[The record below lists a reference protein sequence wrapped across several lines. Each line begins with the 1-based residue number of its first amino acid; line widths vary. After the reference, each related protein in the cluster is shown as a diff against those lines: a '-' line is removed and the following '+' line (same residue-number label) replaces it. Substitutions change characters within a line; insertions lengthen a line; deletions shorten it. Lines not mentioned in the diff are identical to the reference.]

1 MRLSPLVWIPPLKKN
16 LMNKNLIENSRC
28 GYVAIIGRPN
38 VGKSTLLNNILGQ
51 KVSITSKKPQ
61 TTRHQLLGIKTTP
74 NCQFLYVDTPGIHG
88 KEPRAINRYMN
99 RSAKTVVRDVDV
111 VIFVLDRTDWQDDDE
126 IAAETVRRHKDHLII
141 AINKVDLLKDKQRLL
156 PHLAQLKE
164 KFPGAELVP
173 ISAEQGENVDRLE
186 SLIESKLPP
195 GAALFPD
202 DQITDRST
210 RFLVAE
216 IIREKI
222 MRQLGEEVPYAATIQ
237 IESFKDSGKT
247 IHIEAIV
254 FVERDG
260 QKAILIGKKGEKLKR
275 IGTDARQD
283 IETLLE
289 RKVMLNIWVKVKANW
304 SDDDRALKSLGYDDV

>member
-1 MRLSPLVWIPPLKKN
+1 
-16 LMNKNLIENSRC
+16 MNKKLMDKSRC

-74 NCQFLYVDTPGIHG
+74 KCQFLYVDTPGIHG

-111 VIFVLDRTDWQDDDE
+111 VVFVLDRTDWQDDDE
-126 IAAETVRRHKDHLII
+126 IASETVRRHKDHLII

-156 PHLAQLKE
+156 PYLAQLKE
-164 KFPGAELVP
+164 KFPAAELVP

-247 IHIEAIV
+247 IHIEAVV

>member
-1 MRLSPLVWIPPLKKN
+1 
-16 LMNKNLIENSRC
+16 MNNSRC

-38 VGKSTLLNNILGQ
+38 VGKSTLLNNIMGQ
-51 KVSITSKKPQ
+51 KISITSKKPQ

-88 KEPRAINRYMN
+88 NEARAINRYMN
-99 RSAKTVVRDVDV
+99 RSAKSVVRDVDV
-111 VIFVLDRTDWQDDDE
+111 VVFVLDRMEWHDDDD
-126 IAAETVRRHKDHLII
+126 IAAETVRRRSDHLII
-141 AINKVDLLKDKQRLL
+141 AINKVDLVKDKEQLL
-156 PHLAQLKE
+156 PYLAQLQV

-173 ISAEQGENVDRLE
+173 IAAEKGENVDRLE

-195 GAALFPD
+195 GKALFPD

-216 IIREKI
+216 TIREKI
-222 MRQLGEEVPYAATIQ
+222 MRQLGEEVPYSATIQ

-275 IGTDARQD
+275 IGTDARLD
-283 IETLLE
+283 IETLLD

-304 SDDDRALKSLGYDDV
+304 SDDDNALKSLGFDDV

>member
-1 MRLSPLVWIPPLKKN
+1 MSN
-16 LMNKNLIENSRC
+16 RC

-38 VGKSTLLNNILGQ
+38 VGKSTLLNRILGQ
-51 KVSITSKKPQ
+51 KISITSKKPQ

-88 KEPRAINRYMN
+88 KETRAINRYMN

-111 VIFVLDRTDWQDDDE
+111 VVFVLDRLDWHDDDE
-126 IAAETVRRHKDHLII
+126 IAAETVKWHKDKLIVV
-141 AINKVDLLKDKQRLL
+141 INKIDLVKDKQKLL
-156 PHLAQLKE
+156 PYLAKLQE
-164 KFPGAELVP
+164 KFPGAEFVP
-173 ISAEQGENVDRLE
+173 VSAELGENVERLE
-186 SLIESKLPP
+186 TLIESKLPA
-195 GAALFPD
+195 GAAIFPD

-210 RFLVAE
+210 RFMVAE
-216 IIREKI
+216 ILREKI

-247 IHIEAIV
+247 IHIEAVV

-275 IGTDARQD
+275 IGSDARQD
-283 IETLLE
+283 IETLLD

>member
-1 MRLSPLVWIPPLKKN
+1 
-16 LMNKNLIENSRC
+16 MNKTRC

-38 VGKSTLLNNILGQ
+38 VGKSTLLNNIMGQ

-88 KEPRAINRYMN
+88 KETRAINRYMN
-99 RSAKTVVRDVDV
+99 RSAKSVVRDVDV
-111 VIFVLDRTDWQDDDE
+111 VVFVLDRMEWHDDDE

-141 AINKVDLLKDKQRLL
+141 AINKVDLVKDKQQLL
-156 PHLAQLKE
+156 PYLAQLQS

-173 ISAEQGENVDRLE
+173 IAAEQGENVDRLE
-186 SLIESKLPP
+186 SLIESKLPS
-195 GAALFPD
+195 GDALFPD

-210 RFLVAE
+210 RFMVAE
-216 IIREKI
+216 MLREKI
-222 MRQLGEEVPYAATIQ
+222 MRQLGEEVPYSATIQ

-275 IGTDARQD
+275 IGTDARLD
-283 IETLLE
+283 IETLLD
-289 RKVMLNIWVKVKANW
+289 RKVMLNVWVKVKANW
-304 SDDDRALKSLGYDDV
+304 SDDDRALKSLGFDDV

>member
-1 MRLSPLVWIPPLKKN
+1 MDK
-16 LMNKNLIENSRC
+16 SRC

-74 NCQFLYVDTPGIHG
+74 KCQFLYVDTPGIHG

-111 VIFVLDRTDWQDDDE
+111 VVFVLDRTDWQDDDE
-126 IAAETVRRHKDHLII
+126 IASETVRRHKDHLII

-156 PHLAQLKE
+156 PYLAQLKE
-164 KFPGAELVP
+164 KFPAAELVP

-247 IHIEAIV
+247 IHIEAVV

>member
-1 MRLSPLVWIPPLKKN
+1 
-16 LMNKNLIENSRC
+16 MNNTRC

-38 VGKSTLLNNILGQ
+38 VGKSTLLNNIMGQ

-74 NCQFLYVDTPGIHG
+74 TCQFLYVDTPGIHG
-88 KEPRAINRYMN
+88 KETRAINRYMN

-111 VIFVLDRTDWQDDDE
+111 VVFVVDRMEWQDDDE

-141 AINKVDLLKDKQRLL
+141 AINKVDLVKDKQKLL
-156 PHLAQLKE
+156 PYLAILQS

-173 ISAEQGENVDRLE
+173 IAAEQGENVARLE
-186 SLIESKLPP
+186 SLIETKLPP

-210 RFLVAE
+210 RFMVAE
-216 IIREKI
+216 ILREKI
-222 MRQLGEEVPYAATIQ
+222 MRQLGEEVPYSATIQ
-237 IESFKDSGKT
+237 IDSFKDSGKT
-247 IHIEAIV
+247 IHIEAVV

-275 IGTDARQD
+275 IGSDARLD
-283 IETLLE
+283 IEKLLQ
-289 RKVMLNIWVKVKANW
+289 RKVMLNVWVKVKANW

>member
-1 MRLSPLVWIPPLKKN
+1 
-16 LMNKNLIENSRC
+16 MNNSRC

-38 VGKSTLLNNILGQ
+38 VGKSTLLNNIMGQ
-51 KVSITSKKPQ
+51 KISITSKKPQ

-74 NCQFLYVDTPGIHG
+74 SCQFLYVDTPGIHG
-88 KEPRAINRYMN
+88 NEARAINRYMN
-99 RSAKTVVRDVDV
+99 RSAKSVVRDVDV
-111 VIFVLDRTDWQDDDE
+111 VVFVLDRMEWHDDDD
-126 IAAETVRRHKDHLII
+126 IAAETVLRRSDHLII
-141 AINKVDLLKDKQRLL
+141 AINKVDLIKDKEQLL
-156 PHLAQLKE
+156 PYLAQLQA
-164 KFPGAELVP
+164 KFPGSELVP
-173 ISAEQGENVDRLE
+173 IAAEKGENVDRLE

-195 GAALFPD
+195 GKALFPD

-216 IIREKI
+216 TIREKI
-222 MRQLGEEVPYAATIQ
+222 MRQLGEEVPYSATIQ

-247 IHIEAIV
+247 IHIEAVV

-275 IGTDARQD
+275 IGTDARLD
-283 IETLLE
+283 IETLLQ

-304 SDDDRALKSLGYDDV
+304 SDDDNALKSLGFDDV

>member
-1 MRLSPLVWIPPLKKN
+1 
-16 LMNKNLIENSRC
+16 MNKTRC

-38 VGKSTLLNNILGQ
+38 VGKSTLLNNIMGQ
-51 KVSITSKKPQ
+51 KVSITYKKPQ

-88 KEPRAINRYMN
+88 KETRAINRYMN
-99 RSAKTVVRDVDV
+99 RSAKSVVRDVDV
-111 VIFVLDRTDWQDDDE
+111 VVFVLDRMEWHDDDE

-141 AINKVDLLKDKQRLL
+141 AINKVDLVKDKQQLL
-156 PHLAQLKE
+156 PYLAQLQS

-173 ISAEQGENVDRLE
+173 IAAEQGENVDRLE
-186 SLIESKLPP
+186 SLIESKLPS
-195 GAALFPD
+195 GDALFPD

-210 RFLVAE
+210 RFMVAE
-216 IIREKI
+216 MLREKI
-222 MRQLGEEVPYAATIQ
+222 MRQLGEEVPYSATIQ

-275 IGTDARQD
+275 IGTDARLD
-283 IETLLE
+283 IETLLD
-289 RKVMLNIWVKVKANW
+289 RKVMLNVWVKVKANW
-304 SDDDRALKSLGYDDV
+304 SDDDRALKSLGFDDV

>member
-1 MRLSPLVWIPPLKKN
+1 MSN
-16 LMNKNLIENSRC
+16 RC

-38 VGKSTLLNNILGQ
+38 VGKSTLLNHILGQ

-74 NCQFLYVDTPGIHG
+74 ACQFLYVDTPGIHG
-88 KEPRAINRYMN
+88 KESRAINRYMN

-111 VIFVLDRTDWQDDDE
+111 VVFVLDRTDWQEDDE
-126 IAAETVRRHKDHLII
+126 IAAEVVKRHKEHLIVV
-141 AINKVDLLKDKQRLL
+141 INKVDLIKDKQRLL
-156 PHLAQLKE
+156 PHLSRLEE

-173 ISAEQGENVDRLE
+173 ISAEYGENVERLE
-186 SLIESKLPP
+186 AVIESKLPLGP
-195 GAALFPD
+195 ALFPD

-210 RFLVAE
+210 RFMVAE
-216 IIREKI
+216 ILREKI

-237 IESFKDSGKT
+237 IESFKDSGKS
-247 IHIEAIV
+247 IHIEATV

-260 QKAILIGKKGEKLKR
+260 QKAILIGKKGDKLKR
-275 IGTDARQD
+275 IGIDARHD

-304 SDDDRALKSLGYDDV
+304 SDDDRALKSLGYDDI

>member
-1 MRLSPLVWIPPLKKN
+1 MSN
-16 LMNKNLIENSRC
+16 RC

-38 VGKSTLLNNILGQ
+38 VGKSTLLNRILGQ
-51 KVSITSKKPQ
+51 KISITSKKPQ

-88 KEPRAINRYMN
+88 KETRAINRYMN

-111 VIFVLDRTDWQDDDE
+111 VVFVLDRLDWHDDDE
-126 IAAETVRRHKDHLII
+126 IAAETVKWHKDKLIVV
-141 AINKVDLLKDKQRLL
+141 INKIDLVKDKQKLL
-156 PHLAQLKE
+156 PYLAKLQE
-164 KFPGAELVP
+164 KFPGAEFVP
-173 ISAEQGENVDRLE
+173 VSAELGENVERLE
-186 SLIESKLPP
+186 TLIESKLPP
-195 GAALFPD
+195 GAAIFPD

-210 RFLVAE
+210 RFMVAE
-216 IIREKI
+216 ILREKI

-247 IHIEAIV
+247 IHIEAVV

-275 IGTDARQD
+275 IGSDARQD
-283 IETLLE
+283 IETLLD

>member
-1 MRLSPLVWIPPLKKN
+1 MNQN
-16 LMNKNLIENSRC
+16 LMNKTRC

-99 RSAKTVVRDVDV
+99 KSAKTVVRDVDV
-111 VIFVLDRTDWQDDDE
+111 VVFVLDRTDWQDDDE

-156 PHLAQLKE
+156 PYLAQLQA
-164 KFPGAELVP
+164 KFPDAELVP
-173 ISAEQGENVDRLE
+173 ISAERGENVERLE
-186 SLIESKLPP
+186 SLIESRLPH